1 VNAPYIPIYLNK
13 DKLGLKNDLSGNS
26 LFMFL
31 INSEQRIA
39 GLTAKFIYSAL
50 EKRKVIPQNK

>member
-1 VNAPYIPIYLNK
+1 VNIPICVVYK
-13 DKLGLKNDLSGNS
+13 DKLGLKNDLSDNS
-26 LFMFL
+26 I

-50 EKRKVIPQNK
+50 EKRKLK